1 MSVVLELEGVCVSFG
16 GRHVV
21 QEVSL
26 QVHAGRVVALLGL
39 NGAGKT
45 VTARAVAGLIPLR
58 RGAVRLHGSEITT
71 TAAEA
76 RVGLGLRHLPQVG
89 GVVPDLTVAE
99 NLRLGGY
106 ILRRQ
111 TAGYAQALAGVLGRF
126 PLLAERGDI
135 RAGCLSAGQQRI
147 LALGRAL
154 MAKPQVLIADEPSA
168 GLAPDAVAGLA
179 ETIRDLSR
187 EGLAILLVEQN
198 ISLARSLAD
207 EVVVL
212 DRGAVVYRDSAA
224 ALDDAR
230 LASLLGLGP

>member
-16 GRHVV
+16 GRDVV
-21 QEVSL
+21 REVSL
-26 QVHAGRVVALLGL
+26 RVHAGSVVALLGL

-76 RVGLGLRHLPQVG
+76 RVCLGLRHLPQVG

-106 ILRRQ
+106 VLRRRR
-111 TAGYAQALAGVLGRF
+111 AGYGQALAGVLGRF
-126 PLLAERGDI
+126 PLLAEKGDI

-154 MAKPQVLIADEPSA
+154 MAKPQVLVADEPSA

-179 ETIRDLSR
+179 EAIGDLCR
-187 EGLAILLVEQN
+187 EGLAVLLVEQN
-198 ISLARSLAD
+198 ISLARSLAE

-224 ALDDAR
+224 ALDDDR